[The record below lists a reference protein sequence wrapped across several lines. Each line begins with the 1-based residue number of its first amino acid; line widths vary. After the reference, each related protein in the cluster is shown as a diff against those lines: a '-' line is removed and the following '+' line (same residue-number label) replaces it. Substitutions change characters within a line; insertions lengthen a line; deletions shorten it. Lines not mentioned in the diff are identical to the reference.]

1 MDDPQPQ
8 CIGWIQTLFGECK
21 TTQLDAWSFVLGCV
35 SIFCWLNAQ
44 IPQIIENFKLRSAAS
59 LSLPFL
65 INWLLGDISN
75 LMGCILTPQL
85 PFQLYLAIYFCIAD
99 VILFTQW
106 IYYSR
111 QENIQL
117 QLTEISVTG
126 ATEVPESEQQHHHHR
141 HHHRR
146 RSHSH
151 SHRPRRATS
160 SGIVEHPTTDE
171 LHDHDENLDSAATH
185 DPEAGD
191 EGAQQSLLPKKR
203 ARRLTTTSDIAH
215 RKSTS
220 IVLFGLVMLAM
231 KSSLPGLRE
240 PGSLNQL
247 GYTSTMGEG
256 TLRGRVFAR
265 ALEDGLE
272 LDGNGVASTL
282 GGLDLV
288 QVGRISAWVCTVFYM
303 SSRMPQL
310 WKNFQR
316 KSVKGLSILMFFWAV
331 MGNSSYSLSIF
342 YSEKVVNPET
352 RHKALQESLP
362 YILGSLGT
370 LVFDM
375 SIFGQW
381 LYYSGRLD
389 FLGFRKSRRSHQ
401 HRHHHHRRHSQS
413 RQHSRVHSRSDSM
426 VLSPS
431 GSQGALYS
439 ILVNEDEPAVDANQH
454 HAAPGSS
461 QTNLELNEPSH
472 NRRANGEETV

>member
-1 MDDPQPQ
+1 
-8 CIGWIQTLFGECK
+8 
-21 TTQLDAWSFVLGCV
+21 
-35 SIFCWLNAQ
+35 
-44 IPQIIENFKLRSAAS
+44 
-59 LSLPFL
+59 
-65 INWLLGDISN
+65 
-75 LMGCILTPQL
+75 
-85 PFQLYLAIYFCIAD
+85 
-99 VILFTQW
+99 
-106 IYYSR
+106 
-111 QENIQL
+111 
-117 QLTEISVTG
+117 
-126 ATEVPESEQQHHHHR
+126 
-141 HHHRR
+141 
-146 RSHSH
+146 
-151 SHRPRRATS
+151 
-160 SGIVEHPTTDE
+160 
-171 LHDHDENLDSAATH
+171 
-185 DPEAGD
+185 
-191 EGAQQSLLPKKR
+191 
-203 ARRLTTTSDIAH
+203 
-215 RKSTS
+215 
-220 IVLFGLVMLAM
+220 
-231 KSSLPGLRE
+231 
-240 PGSLNQL
+240 
-247 GYTSTMGEG
+247 MGEG

-288 QVGRISAWVCTVFYM
+288 Q
-303 SSRMPQL
+303 
-310 WKNFQR
+310 FQR